1 MQKKHS
7 LPRQSSHRTGWQR
20 LIHDWRLYLML
31 LPAVIWLIVF
41 CYVPMYGVLIAFK
54 DYRVSRGI
62 LGSAW
67 AGLKYFTMWFE
78 SNIFQTAFGNTL
90 RISLKCLIF
99 GFPVPIIFALLVNR
113 VKGRR
118 FRKFVQ
124 NITYVPNFIST
135 VVLVS
140 MMSIFFSS
148 NGFINLIARALGFA
162 GDITY
167 ANAGQFDMIY
177 VISGIWQ
184 AMGFNSIIYVA
195 ALSGI
200 DPGLYEA
207 AKIDGASTW
216 KVIWH
221 IDIPSMLPT
230 IMMMLILN
238 IGGLLGVAHDKV
250 LLMQTGTNIMNTEI
264 ISTYVYKIGVINAQY
279 SYSTAIGLFNSVIN
293 FILLITANYISKKTT
308 KSGLF

>member
-1 MQKKHS
+1 MQKKS
-7 LPRQSSHRTGWQR
+7 PVPKGRGSRSPWQR
-20 LIHDWRLYLML
+20 ILHDWRLYLML
-31 LPAVIWLIVF
+31 LPAVVWLIIF

-54 DYRVSRGI
+54 EYRVSKGI

-67 AGLKYFTMWFE
+67 AGFKYFKMWFQ
-78 SNIFQTAFGNTL
+78 SNIFFTAFGNTL
-90 RISLKCLIF
+90 RISLKCLIY
-99 GFPVPIIFALLVNR
+99 GFPMPIIFALMVNR

-118 FRKFVQ
+118 FRKLVQ

-148 NGFINLIARALGFA
+148 NGFINMIARALGFA
-162 GDITY
+162 GEITY

-195 ALSGI
+195 ALSGV

-207 AKIDGASTW
+207 AKMDGASTW
-216 KVIWH
+216 RVIWH
-221 IDIPSMLPT
+221 IDLPAMLPT

-250 LLMQTGTNIMNTEI
+250 LLMQTGTNIMLTEI

-279 SYSTAIGLFNSVIN
+279 SYSTAIGLFNAVIN
-293 FILLITANYISKKTT
+293 FLLLITANFITKKTT
-308 KSGLF
+308 KTGLF